1 MLTVL
6 TQGPPFLSRNG
17 ASARGCLLGLRP
29 GNRLIARHPNVTAV
43 PREGPQLQAIM
54 DISAGRR
61 TISALAS
68 IQNASSALHCGFEE
82 GGEAPAPRV
91 LFEAIESRVED
102 DRGRYLVVLSKH
114 DQSVR
119 LFDEVVSSPFGISP
133 TGIAGV
139 RMSPVRPNRAASPAG
154 MRKPP
159 HLRSDHL
166 RRERPRSAIRASIV
180 ALIATRICFS
190 LAMFPKS

>member
-1 MLTVL
+1 MAK
-6 TQGPPFLSRNG
+6 R
-17 ASARGCLLGLRP
+17 
-29 GNRLIARHPNVTAV
+29 RL
-43 PREGPQLQAIM
+43 
-54 DISAGRR
+54 
-61 TISALAS
+61 
-68 IQNASSALHCGFEE
+68 
-82 GGEAPAPRV
+82 PRV

-180 ALIATRICFS
+180 SLIATRICFS

>member
-1 MLTVL
+1 MAK
-6 TQGPPFLSRNG
+6 R
-17 ASARGCLLGLRP
+17 
-29 GNRLIARHPNVTAV
+29 RL
-43 PREGPQLQAIM
+43 
-54 DISAGRR
+54 
-61 TISALAS
+61 
-68 IQNASSALHCGFEE
+68 
-82 GGEAPAPRV
+82 PRV

-139 RMSPVRPNRAASPAG
+139 RMSAVRPNRAASPAG

-180 ALIATRICFS
+180 ALIAIRNLFFFGDVSEIMRPMAFAVFTSASGRCERKRR
-190 LAMFPKS
+190 LPRGCRRLMHRNKRRA

>member
-1 MLTVL
+1 MKLE
-6 TQGPPFLSRNG
+6 QALSITD
-17 ASARGCLLGLRP
+17 LR
-29 GNRLIARHPNVTAV
+29 RLAK
-43 PREGPQLQAIM
+43 
-54 DISAGRR
+54 RR
-61 TISALAS
+61 L
-68 IQNASSALHCGFEE
+68 
-82 GGEAPAPRV
+82 PRV
-91 LFEAIESRVED
+91 LFEAIESGVED
-102 DRGRYLVVLSKH
+102 ERGLVRNEEAFRGPRLLPRYLVDLSTR

-119 LFDEVVSSPFGISP
+119 LFDEVVPSPFGISP

-166 RRERPRSAIRASIV
+166 RWERPRSAIRASIV
-180 ALIATRICFS
+180 ALIATRICLS

>member
-6 TQGPPFLSRNG
+6 TQEPPFLSRNG

-82 GGEAPAPRV
+82 GGEAPAAPRPV
-91 LFEAIESRVED
+91 RGDREPR
-102 DRGRYLVVLSKH
+102 RGRSRPLS
-114 DQSVR
+114 R
-119 LFDEVVSSPFGISP
+119 G
-133 TGIAGV
+133 
-139 RMSPVRPNRAASPAG
+139 PVRARSIGAAF
-154 MRKPP
+154 R
-159 HLRSDHL
+159 
-166 RRERPRSAIRASIV
+166 
-180 ALIATRICFS
+180 
-190 LAMFPKS
+190 

>member
-1 MLTVL
+1 
-6 TQGPPFLSRNG
+6 
-17 ASARGCLLGLRP
+17 
-29 GNRLIARHPNVTAV
+29 
-43 PREGPQLQAIM
+43 
-54 DISAGRR
+54 
-61 TISALAS
+61 
-68 IQNASSALHCGFEE
+68 
-82 GGEAPAPRV
+82 
-91 LFEAIESRVED
+91 VED
-102 DRGRYLVVLSKH
+102 ERGLVRNEEAFRGPRLLPRYLVDLSTR

>member
-1 MLTVL
+1 MAK
-6 TQGPPFLSRNG
+6 R
-17 ASARGCLLGLRP
+17 
-29 GNRLIARHPNVTAV
+29 RL
-43 PREGPQLQAIM
+43 
-54 DISAGRR
+54 
-61 TISALAS
+61 
-68 IQNASSALHCGFEE
+68 
-82 GGEAPAPRV
+82 PRV

-114 DQSVR
+114 DQSAR

-166 RRERPRSAIRASIV
+166 RREAAKGVPKTHAPQQTTRINYSITSSARTSSVGGAFSIV
-180 ALIATRICFS
+180 LRAAARRRTDRTS
-190 LAMFPKS
+190 T

>member
-6 TQGPPFLSRNG
+6 TQEPPFLSRNG

-43 PREGPQLQAIM
+43 PREPKPSW
-54 DISAGRR
+54 ISARDAALYQRSHRFRTHQARSIADLRR
-61 TISALAS
+61 VAKRRL
-68 IQNASSALHCGFEE
+68 
-82 GGEAPAPRV
+82 PRV
-91 LFEAIESRVED
+91 LFDAIESRVED